1 MAAMDWMAGEEVAGS
16 FEIEPPGTT
25 LYVTNYRVAVG
36 AVRGGPTLEVPLDRI
51 ESCGSR
57 GRRLDLVWR
66 DDARLRA
73 SLVLSRMPAA
83 AAESAI
89 CGAVGAC
96 ASR

>member
-1 MAAMDWMAGEEVAGS
+1 MAAMDWMAGEEAAGS
-16 FEIEPPGTT
+16 FDLEPPGTT
-25 LYVTNYRVAVG
+25 LYVTNYRVAVASDG
-36 AVRGGPTLEVPLDRI
+36 STSLEVPLGRI

-66 DDARLRA
+66 DDTRMRA
-73 SLVLSRMPAA
+73 SLVLSKMPAA

-96 ASR
+96 PS

>member
-1 MAAMDWMAGEEVAGS
+1 MAAMDWMAGEEAAGS
-16 FEIEPPGTT
+16 FDLEPPGTT
-25 LYVTNYRVAVG
+25 LYVTNYRVAV
-36 AVRGGPTLEVPLDRI
+36 ATDDSTSLEVPLGRI

-66 DDARLRA
+66 DDTRMRA

-96 ASR
+96 PS